1 MESHPGECRPDGCCG
16 SHERA
21 DTMNPTLFVDRRRLS
36 GALAGVLCIAA
47 VLAFSTS
54 ATAQDS
60 LQPLGEPNSLAAP
73 PPTRT
78 ATPTYVSE
86 DETTDTIEP
95 VLPPGISDFDVE
107 LFGRFAHTWHDA
119 ANGDVIEIIG
129 DASLRMGQHK
139 ALSRDM
145 VVWFKRLNWRDKPYY
160 ELDVFLW
167 QDAEVRQ
174 PGGTIETGP
183 ALVISLR
190 TFGRLVLNADS
201 TSPQPDDD
209 NEVYQQGLR
218 ARRLLDAEPQVE
230 PRKAGGPIQV
240 APTLEQLKLR
250 QPKPPK
256 RVSFSVGPNGTLTHE
271 QHEGRSIFV
280 AIGDVAVSQ
289 GSPQVSGE
297 YLELHANAA
306 VIYLNSDKLGEGVGD
321 LFGEGKGDKK
331 KTPTSMQSDLPPE
344 QEAPLTGSA
353 KDQRTAAAD
362 WVSSVYLEG
371 DVILTRGQRMIR
383 AERLYYDFREDRALI
398 LDVVA
403 RALEPDQGLPIYVRS
418 ARVVQL
424 SENEYSATNAQITSS
439 EFHTPHMSIGAREV
453 TLIDKTP
460 RNAMGQITGVQ
471 AGTYTA
477 KDTTLN
483 MDGTPLLYWP
493 VSKGDFSSDR
503 QAFKSAKFGYQSD
516 WGGIFETEWYL
527 FNLLGLQQPQGYDA
541 SLRLDYYTERG
552 PGVGIDAD
560 YVRDDY
566 YGLLRSYYIND
577 HGTDDLGGM
586 RGGNPDTENR
596 GRFLLRHRQLL
607 PQRWELTFEG
617 SYLSDDQY
625 LEWYD
630 RNEYENGK
638 EQETLVSML
647 KRQDNWEFYSIL
659 KYRINEFLTQTERLP
674 DTRFAIV
681 GEPLSPFATAYHDS
695 RVGVVRYRP
704 DERRFFN
711 GQYRLDNTG
720 ATGSVLRADTREE
733 VEFPLPDEWFGPV
746 KITPYL
752 MARGTAWD
760 DSPNIHN
767 HDRGGIQRAFGEY
780 GVRSSVM
787 AEKTDTNIESEAFD
801 LHQLR
806 HIIKGDVTAWNSH
819 TNERPPSLTP
829 FTPGVET
836 IDDFG
841 GVLLGLRQRL
851 QTKRGGAGKW
861 RTVDWITMD
870 LEAGFF
876 NNKTPGVRTHGDVV
890 SQRPEDS
897 LSSNFI
903 AGNLQYRLSDTTV
916 VVYDGV
922 YDIDRGNMGTSNISL
937 AVERDPRLSYFVGW
951 RYIHDTDNNL
961 LGLGTNYKLNEKHS
975 LAIRE
980 YYDIDAQRNLTTEV
994 TYIRKWPRW
1003 YTAISFDT
1011 DRALDQVGVN
1021 LSIWPEGA
1029 PNLALGSKRY
1039 TGLANSV
1046 GIRPQ

>member
-1 MESHPGECRPDGCCG
+1 MHLQRFSGRSPAQ
-16 SHERA
+16 S
-21 DTMNPTLFVDRRRLS
+21 NSLFAIRYSLLLLI
-36 GALAGVLCIAA
+36 ATPLA
-47 VLAFSTS
+47 
-54 ATAQDS
+54 AQDS
-60 LQPLGEPNSLAAP
+60 LQPMGETNSLAAP
-73 PPTRT
+73 AATRSNT
-78 ATPTYVSE
+78 SSVVE
-86 DETTDTIEP
+86 DETVDSIEP

-107 LFGRFAHTWHDA
+107 LYGRFAHTWRDA
-119 ANGDVIEIIG
+119 TQGDVIEIIG

-139 ALSRDM
+139 ALSRDA
-145 VVWFKRLNWRDKPYY
+145 VVWFKRLMWKDKPYY
-160 ELDVFLW
+160 ELDIFLW
-167 QDAEVRQ
+167 QEAEVRQ

-183 ALVISLR
+183 ALVISMR

-201 TSPQPDDD
+201 TSNQPDTD

-218 ARRLLDAEPQVE
+218 ARRLLDADPSVE
-230 PRKAGGPIQV
+230 PRKAEGPIHV
-240 APTLEQLKLR
+240 APTLDQLKMR

-256 RVSFSVGPNGTLTHE
+256 RVSFSVGPQGTLTHE

-306 VIYLNSDKLGEGVGD
+306 VIYLNSEKLGEGLGD
-321 LFGEGKGDKK
+321 MLGDGKSRDKNQ
-331 KTPTSMQSDLPPE
+331 PTTMQSDIPPE
-344 QEAPLTGSA
+344 QERTLSGSD
-353 KDQRTAAAD
+353 KDPRATASE

-371 DVILTRGQRMIR
+371 DVVLTRGQRMIR
-383 AERLYYDFREDRALI
+383 AERLFYDFREDRALI

-403 RALEPDQGLPIYVRS
+403 RALESSQGLPIYVRS
-418 ARVVQL
+418 ARVMQL

-453 TLIDKTP
+453 TLIDRTP
-460 RNAMGQITGVQ
+460 RNAMGQITGVE

-483 MDGTPLLYWP
+483 LDGTPIAYWP

-516 WGGIFETEWYL
+516 FGGIVETEWYL
-527 FNLLGLQQPQGYDA
+527 FNLMGLQQPQGYDA
-541 SLRLDYYTERG
+541 SLRLDYYTDRG
-552 PGVGIDAD
+552 PGVGINSD

-577 HGTDDLGGM
+577 HGSDDLGGM
-586 RGGNPDTENR
+586 RGGDPDHENR
-596 GRFLLRHRQLL
+596 GRFLLRHRQIL
-607 PQRWELTFEG
+607 PQKWELTFET

-625 LEWYD
+625 LESFE
-630 RNEYENGK
+630 RNEFENGK

-647 KRQDNWEFYSIL
+647 KRQDNWEFYSVL
-659 KYRINEFLTQTERLP
+659 NYRINEFQTETERLP

-681 GEPLSPFATAYHDS
+681 GEPLNPFVTAYHDS

-711 GQYRLDNTG
+711 GQHRWDNTG
-720 ATGSVLRADTREE
+720 TTGSVLRADTREE
-733 VEFPLPDEWFGPV
+733 LEFPLPDNWLGPV
-746 KITPYL
+746 KLTPFL
-752 MARGTAWD
+752 AVRGTAWD
-760 DSPNIHN
+760 DSASIDR
-767 HDRGGIQRAFGEY
+767 HDRGGLQRAFGEY

-787 AEKTDTNIESEAFD
+787 AAKSDPNVESELFD

-806 HIIKGDVTAWNSH
+806 HVIKGDVVAWNSH
-819 TNERPPSLTP
+819 TNEPPAGLTP
-829 FTPGVET
+829 FDAGVED

-841 GVLLGLRQRL
+841 GAIVGFRQRL

-876 NNKTPGVRTHGDVV
+876 NDRQPGERTHGDVI
-890 SQRPEDS
+890 SHRPEDS
-897 LSSNFI
+897 ISSNFI
-903 AGNLQYRLSDTTV
+903 AGNIQYRLSDTTV
-916 VVYDGV
+916 LVYDGV
-922 YDIDRGNMGTSNISL
+922 YDTNRGNMGNSNISL

-961 LGLGTNYKLNEKHS
+961 LGLGANYKLNEKHS
-975 LAIRE
+975 IAVRE
-980 YYDIDAQRNLTTEV
+980 YYDIEEQRNLSTEV
-994 TYIRKWPRW
+994 SYIRKWPRW
-1003 YTAISFDT
+1003 YTAVSFDV
-1011 DRALDQVGVN
+1011 DRALDDVGVN
-1021 LSIWPEGA
+1021 ISIWPEGA
-1029 PNLALGSKRY
+1029 PNMALGSKRY
-1039 TGLANSV
+1039 TGLANSM